1 MIMFV
6 QEFVVLN
13 IIRKVSIMQ
22 EMELYMM
29 FGLFNG
35 VKTDFTHNFSQFF
48 FVMRYFTFVG
58 KDTLEVQEMRRIFS
72 HGWKSLI
79 RRPAKTIMLFVIL
92 FVVFNL
98 IFSGFIIQKSV
109 QKSKEYIRS
118 EIGSAVEYKMDF
130 TKLMSANS
138 TAGQATT
145 MTRPPALSLTVAK
158 RMASSPYVTS
168 YYVTESANADS
179 DTVTPASTSTSSDT
193 FQRNFSSFTL
203 SGTNTTDNLDF
214 VMGNVTLKDGKTLS
228 EDDVNNTS
236 NVVIISE
243 DVATANSLQV
253 GDTIQLSK
261 TSQQQPGGADTQG
274 SQSST
279 AASTTSTSVD
289 FTVIGIY
296 TAVESGFDVNT
307 MFTSNVVIDTLNGTT
322 ATDETD
328 GSIVFLLD
336 SADHVEAFKTECTPY
351 LTSEYH
357 TLSSDDSQYESLTKP
372 LNLISFITSILIG
385 VVFVAGAL
393 IILALVTI
401 FVRDRKFEIGL
412 LLSSGE
418 GRLKIITQFM
428 FEILVIAIVA
438 FGVSVAASNLTS
450 SVVSNWIVD
459 NQLLSSTS
467 LIGSTSTTTTT
478 DGFQMGRQSSTSL
491 YGEVDMQ
498 KVADKFD
505 VSVDAS
511 VIGELMIASVILV
524 LIGSSIPLIVIMGYK
539 PRRILQDDN

>member
-1 MIMFV
+1 M
-6 QEFVVLN
+6 
-13 IIRKVSIMQ
+13 K
-22 EMELYMM
+22 
-29 FGLFNG
+29 
-35 VKTDFTHNFSQFF
+35 
-48 FVMRYFTFVG
+48 
-58 KDTLEVQEMRRIFS
+58 RILI

-118 EIGSAVEYKMDF
+118 QIGSAVEYKLDY
-130 TKLMSANS
+130 TSLMSANN
-138 TAGQATT
+138 TPGQTTT
-145 MTRPPALSLTVAK
+145 MTRPPALSLSVAAK
-158 RMASSPYVTS
+158 MASSPYVTS
-168 YYVTESANADS
+168 YYISESANADS

-203 SGTNTTDNLDF
+203 SGTNSTDNLDF
-214 VMGNVTLKDGKTLS
+214 VLGNVTLKEGKTLS
-228 EDDVNNTS
+228 KDDVNNSS

-243 DVATANSLQV
+243 DVAAANSLQV
-253 GDTIQLSK
+253 GDTIQLAK
-261 TSQQQPGGADTQG
+261 ASQSQPGATG
-274 SQSST
+274 SQRNTAANTKT
-279 AASTTSTSVD
+279 AASASVD
-289 FTVIGIY
+289 YTVIGIY
-296 TAVESGFDVNT
+296 TAVQSSFDVNT
-307 MFTSNVVIDTLNGTT
+307 MFTSNVVIDSLNGVT
-322 ATDETD
+322 ASDETD
-328 GSIVFLLD
+328 GTIVFLLD
-336 SADHVEAFKTECTPY
+336 SADHVDAFKTECTPY
-351 LTSEYH
+351 LTSQYH
-357 TLSSDDSQYESLTKP
+357 ILSSDDSQYESLTKP

-385 VVFVAGAL
+385 VVFVAGAM

-428 FEILVIAIVA
+428 FEILVIAVVA
-438 FGVSVAASNLTS
+438 FSVSVASSNMTS
-450 SVVSNWIVD
+450 GVVSNWIIQ

-467 LIGSTSTTTTT
+467 LIGSTNTSTTVNR
-478 DGFQMGRQSSTSL
+478 FQGRGQTSTSL

-498 KVADKFD
+498 NVADKFN

-511 VIGELMIASVILV
+511 VIGELMLASVVLV